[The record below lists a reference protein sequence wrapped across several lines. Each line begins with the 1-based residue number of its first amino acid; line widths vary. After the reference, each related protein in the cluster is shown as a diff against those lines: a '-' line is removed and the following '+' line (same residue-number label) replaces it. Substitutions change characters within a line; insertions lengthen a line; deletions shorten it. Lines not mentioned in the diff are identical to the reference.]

1 MTSQPGGSSSN
12 SSNKPETVIAMKPE
26 VAANDSGSSPKVNF
40 SISKFD
46 ILFFIIDF
54 SFFNKQ
60 RNILRV
66 KILFNVWLAIFLIH
80 HRFLT
85 VYCYSEKSKQLLK

>member
-46 ILFFIIDF
+46 ILF
-54 SFFNKQ
+54 
-60 RNILRV
+60 
-66 KILFNVWLAIFLIH
+66 KIL
-80 HRFLT
+80 LT
-85 VYCYSEKSKQLLK
+85 YSEKSKQFIEIEYFLDVSTDLIHWNK

>member
-1 MTSQPGGSSSN
+1 MKKMSHPFDSLIDSYWTHNLTKSLTNILWLQGPEVVTSQPGGSSSN

-46 ILFFIIDF
+46 ILFK
-54 SFFNKQ
+54 FF
-60 RNILRV
+60 
-66 KILFNVWLAIFLIH
+66 
-80 HRFLT
+80 
-85 VYCYSEKSKQLLK
+85 

>member
-12 SSNKPETVIAMKPE
+12 NSNKPETVIAMKPE

-46 ILFFIIDF
+46 ILF
-54 SFFNKQ
+54 
-60 RNILRV
+60 
-66 KILFNVWLAIFLIH
+66 KIL
-80 HRFLT
+80 LT
-85 VYCYSEKSKQLLK
+85 YSEKSKQFIEIVTRFYIIAHALLMHSLQCAVRYLKIKIKAPLS